1 MPFTLQ
7 LIHFSDAEAGL
18 LAGAPSN
25 IATRGTAAN
34 LAALVDAFDGTYANT
49 LILAGGDNF
58 LPGPFLNAGTDP
70 AVAAKHD
77 KGNNPAA
84 ADIEIHNR
92 IGVEA
97 STIGN
102 HEFDLGTTV
111 FSDAINDAIFPYLS
125 ANLNFSGDAAIAA
138 RYQETVG
145 VGGLENVTTLAK
157 KIVPSAI
164 VTKGGE
170 RIGLVGATTQIL
182 ETISSTGGVEVKG
195 FAGDGRE
202 TNDMALLAAQ
212 LQPVID
218 DLLSQGVNKII
229 LMAHLQQIAFEK
241 TLAPLL
247 RGVDIILAAG
257 SNTRLGDQN
266 DVAVEF
272 PGHGANFADTYP
284 LSLTGADGK
293 PTVIVNTDNEFT
305 YLGRMVVEFDDSGN
319 INPASLAS
327 NSAINGAY
335 AATDANV
342 ASAWKDFDG
351 DLSNSAFAAGTK
363 GAAVNEISSAVQS
376 VIAAKDG
383 TIFGYSNVYLEGERA
398 FVRNQETNLGS
409 LTADANGAAF
419 RTAAKAGDE
428 TTFVVS
434 LKNGGGIRAQIGSV
448 DYITGEKKT
457 TVANPAANKAQG
469 GVSLL
474 DVENSLRFDNKLMV
488 FDTTASGLKAILEH
502 GVASLGNQGRFPQI
516 GGVRF
521 SYDPDLPA
529 NNRIL
534 SVSLVDQ
541 NEKVIAR
548 LVENGEVKAGAP
560 AKISIVVLNF
570 LAQGGDG
577 YPMKANGENFRYL
590 LTDGTLSRAV
600 DEAQDFTAAAGPISV
615 GKTLN
620 DIMGEQQA
628 MKAYMT
634 ARHGT
639 QQTAYNQA
647 ETSEALDLRIQNLNV
662 ATTDRVMRGE
672 TVLGTDGNDSLAGT
686 AGDDTIEGRLG
697 NDTLNAGDGND
708 TMTGGAGNDTLDGRT
723 GVDTAKMTGA
733 RSTYAIEQQATQRIV
748 ADQVAG
754 RDGTDTLISIERLMF
769 SDGTLAFDTVGAAGQ
784 AFRLYKAALGRTGE
798 TAGLNHHV
806 KLLDA
811 GLKLNDMAS
820 AFIASS
826 EFQKAFGTALSNSD
840 FVKLVYRNAL
850 GREAEA
856 AGLANWESGLT
867 SGGLTKAGVLAGI
880 AESQEA
886 LGFVNSQ
893 VNNGIWLG

>member
-1 MPFTLQ
+1 MAFTLQ
-7 LIHFSDAEAGL
+7 LLHFADAEAGL
-18 LAGAPSN
+18 LAGAPSSN
-25 IATRGTAAN
+25 ATRGTAAN

-70 AVAAKHD
+70 KVAATHN

-111 FSDAINDAIFPYLS
+111 FSDAINDANFPYLS
-125 ANLNFSGDAAIAA
+125 ANLDFSGDAAISA

-145 VGGLENVTTLAK
+145 VGGLEDVTTLAK

-241 TLAPLL
+241 ALAPLL
-247 RGVDIILAAG
+247 RGVDVILAAG

-272 PGHGANFADTYP
+272 PGHAANFADTYP
-284 LSLTGADGK
+284 LSATGADGK
-293 PTVIVNTDNEFT
+293 PMVIVNTDNEFT
-305 YLGRMVVEFDDSGN
+305 YLGRLVVEFDNNGD
-319 INPASLAS
+319 IIPASLTS
-327 NSAINGAY
+327 NVAINGAY
-335 AATDANV
+335 AATDGNV
-342 ASAWKDFDG
+342 AAAWNDLDG

-363 GAAVNEISSAVQS
+363 GAAVFEISNAVQS
-376 VIAAKDG
+376 VISTKDS
-383 TIFGYSNVYLEGERA
+383 TIFGYSDVYLEGERA

-448 DYITGEKKT
+448 DPVTGEKKA
-457 TVANPAANKAQG
+457 TVANPAANKAEG

-488 FDTTASGLKAILEH
+488 FDTTPSGLKAILEH
-502 GVASLGNQGRFPQI
+502 GLASLGNQGRFPQV

-529 NNRIL
+529 NQRIL
-534 SVSLVDQ
+534 SISLVDP

-548 LVENGEVKAGAP
+548 LVENGEIKAGAP
-560 AKISIVVLNF
+560 AKISVVVLNF

-577 YPMKANGENFRYL
+577 YPMKANGENFRYI
-590 LTDGTLSRAV
+590 LTDGTLSAAV
-600 DEAQDFTAAAGPISV
+600 DESLNFTADAGPTSV
-615 GKTLN
+615 GKSLA
-620 DIMGEQQA
+620 DVMGEQQA
-628 MKAYMT
+628 LKDFMQAQ
-634 ARHGT
+634 HGT
-639 QQTAYNQA
+639 PQAAYNQA

-662 ATTDRVMRGE
+662 ATSDRVMRGE
-672 TVLGTDGNDSLAGT
+672 TILGTDGNDSLTGT

-697 NDTLNAGDGND
+697 NDTINAGDGKD
-708 TMTGGAGNDTLDGRT
+708 TLIGGAGTDTLDGGA
-723 GVDTAKMTGA
+723 GVDIAKMTGM
-733 RSTYAIEQQATQRIV
+733 RSSYSLEQQGSQRIV
-748 ADQVAG
+748 VDQVAG

-798 TAGLNHHV
+798 TTGLNHHV

-820 AFIASS
+820 AFIAST
-826 EFQKAFGTALSNSD
+826 EFQQAFGVALSNSD
-840 FVKLVYRNAL
+840 FIKLVYRNAL

-867 SGGLTKAGVLAGI
+867 SGGLTRAGIVSGI

-886 LGFVNSQ
+886 LGFVNAEI
-893 VNNGIWLG
+893 NNGIWLG